1 MDRIKY
7 PFVTM
12 KLAGENSN
20 PLAILGQAE
29 RVMRRAGV
37 PQDDIDDYRLNALA
51 RDYWHLLKVTLETVR
66 GR

>member
-7 PFVTM
+7 PFVSM

-20 PLAILGQAE
+20 PLAILGRAE

-37 PQDDIDDYRLNALA
+37 PQDEIDDYRLNALA
-51 RDYWHLLKVTLETVR
+51 SDYRHLLKVTLETVR
-66 GR
+66 CR